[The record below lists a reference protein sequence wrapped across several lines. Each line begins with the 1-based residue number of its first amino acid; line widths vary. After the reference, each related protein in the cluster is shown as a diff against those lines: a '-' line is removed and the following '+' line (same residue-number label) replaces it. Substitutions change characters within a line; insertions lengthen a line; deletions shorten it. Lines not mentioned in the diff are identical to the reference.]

1 MQGGLPFLVWE
12 GLDGWCGCVK
22 GMAKK
27 YLGWVVAVMLA
38 VAAYAVPSFAHD
50 WHTVNFEN
58 RPLYAYPLPSGRD
71 DLIGSLTTYTIEKG
85 DTLLDVG
92 RWFGL
97 SAKEISDANGHM
109 DWWLPPPGREVILP
123 TEHIL
128 PDAPHS
134 GIIMNVPEM
143 RLYYYYPSPTYISHR
158 KGKLTEASYGGA
170 RVVYTFPVGLGRFD
184 WKTPLGVW
192 RVTAKVKNPTWT
204 MPEDIYQEHVERDGY
219 ADRFVPAGPDNP
231 LGLYKLDLSIPE
243 YGLHGTNVPWG
254 IGMTVS
260 HGCVRLYPED
270 IERLFSKTPVGTPG
284 EFVYQPVLFGW
295 RGGVLYGEVHDDLYG
310 KFPGLWNLATQVVKQ
325 RGLTGQVDM
334 DKLEKL
340 VEEKSGIPS
349 FVGFGPTP
357 AGATIPILTASG
369 TTSSPGTSSSPD
381 TSSTASAS
389 VPAAASAPPAFTP
402 PTGTPG
408 ASSAIAPAAP
418 EDSSPPEE
426 PSTASASEPPPAN
439 EPTTTGEAAAPDN
452 AATNSL
458 APSTTIGPSTDI
470 GPSTAG
476 GGSSTPPAATTDNAS
491 DENNASDEDNS
502 TANAPAPPGDSSMV
516 TGGTAPTRH
525 ATTIGTATAPG
536 NASPMGPMLPTA
548 IVKSPDDNDDAGGGD
563 WEPAGQ
569 SSP

>member
-1 MQGGLPFLVWE
+1 
-12 GLDGWCGCVK
+12 
-22 GMAKK
+22 MAKK
-27 YLGWVVAVMLA
+27 HLGWVAAVMLA
-38 VAAYAVPSFAHD
+38 VAAYAVPSLAHD

-58 RPLYAYPLPSGRD
+58 RPLYAYPLPAGRD

-128 PDAPHS
+128 PDAAHS

-143 RLYYYYPSPTYISHR
+143 RLYYYYPSPTYVRHK

-340 VEEKSGIPS
+340 VEEKSGIPTY
-349 FVGFGPTP
+349 VGLGPTP
-357 AGATIPILTASG
+357 AGATLPILTASG
-369 TTSSPGTSSSPD
+369 T
-381 TSSTASAS
+381 
-389 VPAAASAPPAFTP
+389 
-402 PTGTPG
+402 
-408 ASSAIAPAAP
+408 
-418 EDSSPPEE
+418 
-426 PSTASASEPPPAN
+426 
-439 EPTTTGEAAAPDN
+439 
-452 AATNSL
+452 
-458 APSTTIGPSTDI
+458 
-470 GPSTAG
+470 
-476 GGSSTPPAATTDNAS
+476 
-491 DENNASDEDNS
+491 
-502 TANAPAPPGDSSMV
+502 
-516 TGGTAPTRH
+516 
-525 ATTIGTATAPG
+525 
-536 NASPMGPMLPTA
+536 
-548 IVKSPDDNDDAGGGD
+548 
-563 WEPAGQ
+563 
-569 SSP
+569 